1 MKPNNQ
7 YFQRT
12 ELLTMIDRGKTEDVE
27 KFLAENRQYIKSK
40 IDKFGRDPLLYACR
54 MSNTD
59 MMSLLIYYGANLES
73 RDNSG
78 RNAIHTFSTSL
89 IPSYESSSDIS
100 QNLAKYRENIIR
112 GIELLTNK
120 GCDINAIDHFGHT
133 SLDLAIRQN
142 NQNATEIIVD
152 KGGLQA
158 SKVLKKIIEEGDAE
172 KLKKTLEILNT
183 DSSGSVSL
191 IDRFEL
197 LHLAVSQKGEN
208 NSNVIKVL
216 FDKGADL
223 SKTDRNGNNPLHI
236 AAIHDR
242 DGNVTEALL
251 EFSRKQHFSQLNYD
265 DKTPEDLA
273 KATGNDVF
281 LEVLKKDREKV
292 EQQEKSYAEK
302 LSGTSCNP
310 FSGKP
315 MQICGSEVDSS
326 CFL

>member
-1 MKPNNQ
+1 MKPDNQ
-7 YFQRT
+7 YFKRT
-12 ELLTMIDRGKTEDVE
+12 ELLTMIDHGKTADVA
-27 KFLAENRQYIKSK
+27 KFLAENPEYINSK

-54 MSNTD
+54 MGNTD
-59 MMSLLIYYGANLES
+59 MMSLLIDYGANLES
-73 RDNSG
+73 RDNHG

-89 IPSYESSSDIS
+89 ISSCEPSSDIS
-100 QNLAKYRENIIR
+100 QNLVKYRENIIR
-112 GIELLTNK
+112 GIELLTDK

-142 NQNATEIIVD
+142 NQNATEIIVG

-158 SKVLKKIIEEGDAE
+158 SEVLKKIIEEGDAE
-172 KLKKTLEILNT
+172 KLKKTLEILDI
-183 DSSGSVSL
+183 DSSQSL

>member
-27 KFLAENRQYIKSK
+27 KFLAENRQYINSK

-73 RDNSG
+73 RDNHG

-89 IPSYESSSDIS
+89 ISSCEPSSDIS
-100 QNLAKYRENIIR
+100 QNLVKYRENIIR

-142 NQNATEIIVD
+142 NPNATEIIVD

-172 KLKKTLEILNT
+172 KLKKTLEILDI
-183 DSSGSVSL
+183 DSSQSL

-223 SKTDRNGNNPLHI
+223 SNVDGNENNPLHI
-236 AAIHDR
+236 AAIHNRDR
-242 DGNVTEALL
+242 NVIETLL
-251 EFSRKQHFSQLNYD
+251 QFSIRKHFSQTNLDGN
-265 DKTPEDLA
+265 TPEDLA
-273 KATGNDVF
+273 KETGNNVF
-281 LEVLKKDREKV
+281 LELLEKDREKLERQ
-292 EQQEKSYAEK
+292 EQEHTKN
-302 LSGTSCNP
+302 LSRASCNP
-310 FSGKP
+310 FS
-315 MQICGSEVDSS
+315 MQSLCDSIDSS